1 MKDFALINAGRLP
14 EYFNTLS
21 NTEFK
26 MLLFILFYLS
36 SNDKT
41 VYFNNVET
49 REFLAEMG
57 FKKTP
62 ERITT
67 ILGSMVRKKVLK
79 REAQGA
85 YSVIGNLFLPASSCD
100 E

>member
-1 MKDFALINAGRLP
+1 MKDYALINAGKLP

-26 MLLFILFYLS
+26 MLLFVLFYLS

-41 VYFNNVET
+41 VYFNNAET
-49 REFLAEMG
+49 RRFLAEMG

-67 ILGSMVRKKVLK
+67 ILGSMVKKGVLK

-85 YSVIGNLFLPASSCD
+85 YLVLGNLFLPASDC
-100 E
+100 EE

>member
-1 MKDFALINAGRLP
+1 MKEYALINAGRLP

-26 MLLFILFYLS
+26 MLLFVLFYLS
-36 SNDKT
+36 SNDRT
-41 VYFNNVET
+41 MYFNNAET

-67 ILGSMVRKKVLK
+67 ILGSMVKKGVLK
-79 REAQGA
+79 REAHGA
-85 YSVIGNLFLPASSCD
+85 YSVIGNLFLPASSC
-100 E
+100 EK